1 MALRSPGHRGGG
13 QEAAGGGRRRDL
25 VRSARAA
32 GGGPEQREG
41 LAGIGRALAATGGGQ
56 RAHATQQ
63 ERAREVGRER
73 LGLWQRRGM
82 RM

>member
-1 MALRSPGHRGGG
+1 MEL
-13 QEAAGGGRRRDL
+13 
-25 VRSARAA
+25 ARK
-32 GGGPEQREG
+32 R

-63 ERAREVGRER
+63 ERARGAERER
-73 LGLWQRRGM
+73 LGLWCRRGM